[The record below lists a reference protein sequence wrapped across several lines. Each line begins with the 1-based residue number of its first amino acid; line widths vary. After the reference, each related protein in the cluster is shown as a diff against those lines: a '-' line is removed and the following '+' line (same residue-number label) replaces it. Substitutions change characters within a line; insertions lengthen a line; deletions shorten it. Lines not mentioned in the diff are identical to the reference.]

1 MKKRMCQIAVI
12 AFAIIGCQK
21 TEIGNYEKITV
32 ASDFRGEVEGLLE
45 TKTTLDKNNNVR
57 WSEGDQVIIFN
68 GSTLGGKYQITED
81 SVGETSA
88 GFEYIEDAVGGF
100 VSGSDIDH
108 NIAFY
113 PFSSKV
119 KCAKGDDKEPTE
131 SYELTK
137 ISIPSVQQYCEDSF
151 GQETFPMVAVTSSVS
166 DYRLTFK
173 NVLGGMKLQ
182 LKGVCTVASITVKG
196 HAEEPLAGTAGIL
209 AYVDGSAPELFL
221 NDDAVTSVSLDC
233 GNDGVELNAEIPTD
247 FIIALPPTVFKSGFS
262 VVIKDVK
269 GDEMTVK
276 TSKENVVYRSSLLR
290 MPVIDV
296 TLSAYE
302 KPRLSLIE
310 TETILS
316 SDSGTFAVSVD
327 ANVEYEVVMPEVE
340 WIRLGESKDS
350 VESFVVDANED
361 YEDRF
366 ADIVF
371 RNVEHGLQSVFNV
384 RQMQKNAIIVA
395 KPEYEID
402 IAGGSV
408 SIEIQTNVDFDIS
421 IAEDAQEWI
430 SLVETRSLESK
441 SLTFS
446 IAPCASDI
454 ERTGLI
460 TFAKDTLE
468 QTVKITQYDLKAGEA
483 IVFADDQVKAACVAK
498 FDANGDGE
506 LSYREAAAVESI
518 SGVSFPNTITSFDEF
533 QYFTGVTSVPASRFE
548 SFGELTSITLPESVT
563 RIENRAF
570 YYCTK
575 LCKSPLTTNVVYI
588 GASAFGNCTT
598 MTGPGIFNPLV
609 EIKNYAFNGCSSLSD
624 DVVIPGTATLSYQI
638 FKDCVSLVSV
648 VIESGQTS
656 IQHHMFSGCIN
667 LRELIIPETITVI
680 DKNACYGCSSLTE
693 LKLPPYLKTIGA
705 GAFEQCKGLKSLTIP
720 GTVKEFGSHAFSYC
734 TNLEQL
740 ILSEGIEYVGSWGFE
755 YNSKLQEVEI
765 PSTVTHINN
774 NAFQGCTSL
783 SEVTIPSSV
792 VGIANQAFA
801 GCTSLLNVALPNSVI
816 SIGGGA
822 FDSCSGLIT
831 VSLSE
836 SLQELGGNA
845 FRSCKSLKYIDLPAS
860 LSLIGDGVFQYCSS
874 LESIRIPDNITALPV
889 VAFAGCTSLKEVKL
903 SDFITTI
910 GAGAFRDC
918 AALNDITLPKSL
930 VEIGDNA
937 FRGTSLISLKCPD
950 GLEKIGGGVFYGCKT
965 LESIEFSE
973 SLLSIGGNAFCECDG
988 LTGEINLPESLTW
1001 LGSDAF
1007 AWCDGFSSL
1016 VIGGSD
1022 LSFGNGSFFS
1032 CTALKSITFRDGGT
1046 YDFFINDFSDCS
1058 NLTSVVLPDGL
1069 TEITSCMF
1077 RDCYKLSSVIIP
1089 DSVETIGD
1097 LAFGGC
1103 DIKEMQVL
1111 ALVPPV
1117 LGSNRALGG
1126 SGFLG
1131 IIYVP
1136 AESLDAY
1143 KEAWSQYADQ
1153 IVAI

>member
-137 ISIPSVQQYCEDSF
+137 ITLPSVQEYFADSF

-371 RNVEHGLQSVFNV
+371 RNVEHGLQSVFSV

-430 SLVETRSLESK
+430 SLVETRALEFK

-533 QYFTGVTSVPASRFE
+533 QYFTGVTSVPASRFA

-563 RIENRAF
+563 RIENSAF

-609 EIKNYAFNGCSSLSD
+609 EIKSSAFEGCSTLSD
-624 DVVIPGTATLSYQI
+624 NIVIPGTATVEHSI
-638 FKDCVSLVSV
+638 FRGCISLESVVVEVGQTKIPASMFFNCSNLKELMIPDSVTEIGYNAFYKCASLVNF
-648 VIESGQTS
+648 E
-656 IQHHMFSGCIN
+656 
-667 LRELIIPETITVI
+667 
-680 DKNACYGCSSLTE
+680 
-693 LKLPPYLKTIGA
+693 LPPYLTILGE
-705 GAFEQCKGLKSLTIP
+705 GVFSFCSSLEEIVIPDNITVLPRTTFE
-720 GTVKEFGSHAFSYC
+720 
-734 TNLEQL
+734 N
-740 ILSEGIEYVGSWGFE
+740 
-755 YNSKLQEVEI
+755 
-765 PSTVTHINN
+765 
-774 NAFQGCTSL
+774 CTSL
-783 SEVTIPSSV
+783 KSV
-792 VGIANQAFA
+792 ILPDNMTVIGDYAFSD
-801 GCTSLLNVALPNSVI
+801 CTSLAEIALPRSLV
-816 SIGGGA
+816 SINQGAFQKTALTSLECPDKLESIEGGA
-822 FDSCSGLIT
+822 FL
-831 VSLSE
+831 
-836 SLQELGGNA
+836 
-845 FRSCKSLKYIDLPAS
+845 SCKSLKSIDLP
-860 LSLIGDGVFQYCSS
+860 
-874 LESIRIPDNITALPV
+874 
-889 VAFAGCTSLKEVKL
+889 
-903 SDFITTI
+903 
-910 GAGAFRDC
+910 
-918 AALNDITLPKSL
+918 
-930 VEIGDNA
+930 
-937 FRGTSLISLKCPD
+937 
-950 GLEKIGGGVFYGCKT
+950 
-965 LESIEFSE
+965 E
-973 SLLSIGGNAFCECDG
+973 SLLTIGDYAFYECDG
-988 LTGEINLPESLTW
+988 LIGELDLPESLTF
-1001 LGSDAF
+1001 LGYAAF
-1007 AWCDGFSSL
+1007 QNCRGFSSL
-1016 VIGGSD
+1016 IIGGSD
-1022 LSFGNGSFFS
+1022 LAFGNGVFGNCSG
-1032 CTALKSITFRDGGT
+1032 LESITFRDGGT
-1046 YDFFINDFSDCS
+1046 YDFFINTFLGCT
-1058 NLTSVVLPDGL
+1058 NLKSVVLPEGI
-1069 TEITSCMF
+1069 TEVPSCMF
-1077 RDCYKLSSVIIP
+1077 YKCVNLKSVTIP
-1089 DSVETIGD
+1089 ASVTSIGNNAFYECDLNEMIVSALIPPALETYG
-1097 LAFGGC
+1097 
-1103 DIKEMQVL
+1103 
-1111 ALVPPV
+1111 
-1117 LGSNRALGG
+1117 LGT
-1126 SGFLG
+1126 GFHGL
-1131 IIYVP
+1131 IYVP
-1136 AESLDAY
+1136 GESLDAY